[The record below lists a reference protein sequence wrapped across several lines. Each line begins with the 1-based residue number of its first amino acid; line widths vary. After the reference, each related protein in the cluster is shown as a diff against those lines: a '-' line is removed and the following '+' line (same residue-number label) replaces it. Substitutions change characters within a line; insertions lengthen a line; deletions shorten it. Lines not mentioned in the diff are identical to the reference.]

1 MLGRSGLFR
10 QENVE
15 KRRIMSVR
23 EWADLCSKE
32 ELRAPGINEVGLH
45 ARAGVNIKKK
55 TRRGRKVEE
64 EVQIK
69 EEDIEMEEAGV
80 AITPPVSG
88 DSPLAAVSEVEQT
101 AAASHS
107 GSRES
112 QSASPAPEDD
122 LDSAVKEP
130 SSTTKNRKLPKE
142 RDAERALK
150 DTTFNSTFD
159 PHIDWLPPGTK
170 KEDYTP
176 AFCNKLER
184 QYWRNCGL
192 GKPAWYGA
200 DTQGALQ
207 QMSWQY
213 VWYLPYT

>member
-23 EWADLCSKE
+23 EWAELCAKE
-32 ELRAPGINEVGLH
+32 ELRAPGINEIGLH
-45 ARAGVNIKKK
+45 ARGGVNVKKK
-55 TRRGRKVEE
+55 TRRGRKAED
-64 EVQIK
+64 EVLIK
-69 EEDIEMEEAGV
+69 EEDLEMEEPAV

-88 DSPLAAVSEVEQT
+88 DSPLAAVPEVERN
-101 AAASHS
+101 AIGS
-107 GSRES
+107 GSRDS

-122 LDSAVKEP
+122 LDASRREP
-130 SSTTKNRKLPKE
+130 SSTAKNRKLPKE

-150 DTTFNSTFD
+150 DAAFNSTFN
-159 PHIDWLPPGTK
+159 PHLDWLPPGTK
-170 KEDYTP
+170 KEDYSP
-176 AFCNKLER
+176 DFCNKLER

-200 DTQGALQ
+200 DTQGELQ
-207 QMSWQY
+207 VLKRHFWC
-213 VWYLPYT
+213 LPWT